1 MQSFGTLNLVM
12 ILKNHL
18 ANNVCITAQES
29 LLEPVF
35 SEKHDITFIKLVQ
48 GVSLFRS
55 FFKNKNKSIELC
67 YWLQS
72 VLRCIMGYGKLTLK
86 TCQLPSNKPSK

>member
-29 LLEPVF
+29 LLEPVLLLNSF
-35 SEKHDITFIKLVQ
+35 KESAFFVLSLKIKT
-48 GVSLFRS
+48 
-55 FFKNKNKSIELC
+55 N
-67 YWLQS
+67 
-72 VLRCIMGYGKLTLK
+72 
-86 TCQLPSNKPSK
+86 QLNFVIGCKAYLDALWDTVN